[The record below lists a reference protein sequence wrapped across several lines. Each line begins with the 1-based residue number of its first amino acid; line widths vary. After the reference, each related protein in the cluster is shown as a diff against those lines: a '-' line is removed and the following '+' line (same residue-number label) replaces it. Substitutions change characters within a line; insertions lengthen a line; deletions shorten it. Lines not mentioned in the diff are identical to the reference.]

1 MTGRSARFYT
11 SGRFFMRTSS
21 YSSIK
26 SYDSSSVNF
35 QTSKKQS
42 PRFLLIAP
50 WKLSQQI
57 CTSSAISLANIITF
71 SCRISVASEK
81 FLIEQNPKIAMI
93 FFPGIIGSI
102 RPPKKGY
109 KENKKMNIF
118 AKILDMI
125 SLSFILSIVFCWF
138 TFLHIF
144 SDNFRSSF
152 AKSNGKKG
160 SYLHDCR
167 LQCISLISLLF
178 CHFQVFYSIFLHFLF
193 CHGFFF
199 RNLCSL

>member
-21 YSSIK
+21 YSSMK

-57 CTSSAISLANIITF
+57 CTNSAISLVNIMTF
-71 SCRISVASEK
+71 SYRISVASEK
-81 FLIEQNPKIAMI
+81 FLIEQNPNIAI
-93 FFPGIIGSI
+93 TFFPGIIGSI
-102 RPPKKGY
+102 RPPKQRV
-109 KENKKMNIF
+109 EEWERLILFQIF
-118 AKILDMI
+118 WAKVHEFCRTK
-125 SLSFILSIVFCWF
+125 SL

-144 SDNFRSSF
+144 CDDFRSCFS
-152 AKSNGKKG
+152 KSNREKC
-160 SYLHDCR
+160 SYFHNRRFERVCF
-167 LQCISLISLLF
+167 ISLLF
-178 CHFQVFYSIFLHFLF
+178 
-193 CHGFFF
+193 
-199 RNLCSL
+199 R